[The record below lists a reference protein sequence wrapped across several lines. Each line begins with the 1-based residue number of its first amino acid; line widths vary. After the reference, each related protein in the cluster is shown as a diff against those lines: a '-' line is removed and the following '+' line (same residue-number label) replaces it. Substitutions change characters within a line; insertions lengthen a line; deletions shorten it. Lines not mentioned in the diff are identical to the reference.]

1 MSVGSTPFAG
11 WPGLISSIQAGGVD
25 APTGLIDGTAT
36 TLDLSAWPVT
46 GALRP
51 YAFSNCSSGGTGS
64 IEYIWDFPS
73 TAITAFETS
82 YPYNGPGTWLA
93 CLNMY
98 ADGCNSSVCD
108 TVQFDAKNLAATRI
122 AIDVPVASAT
132 LDSEDADAEL
142 PKADWFDAAAFPQA
156 SFVLNDAKAIGQ
168 GRYEVQ
174 GSLRIKG
181 LSLPIKS
188 SVQMTQN
195 QGITWASGS
204 FRISRLAYK
213 IGSGPWGDT
222 SVVADP
228 VDVKYKIAISG
239 ISSL

>member
-1 MSVGSTPFAG
+1 MHKKTITLFLAG
-11 WPGLISSIQAGGVD
+11 ACWAASAQAAAPAKNAAARAVPVKAAPAAAANEQKLLPAQSSIHFTSTQMGV
-25 APTGLIDGTAT
+25 PVQGRFTRMTG
-36 TLDLSAWPVT
+36 
-46 GALRP
+46 
-51 YAFSNCSSGGTGS
+51 
-64 IEYIWDFPS
+64 
-73 TAITAFETS
+73 
-82 YPYNGPGTWLA
+82 
-93 CLNMY
+93 
-98 ADGCNSSVCD
+98 
-108 TVQFDAKNLAATRI
+108 TVQFDAKTLAATRI

-142 PKADWFDAAAFPQA
+142 PKADWFNAAAFPQA
-156 SFVLNDAKAIGQ
+156 SFVLNDTKAIGQ
-168 GRYEVQ
+168 GQYEVQ

-181 LSLPIKS
+181 QSLPIKS
-188 SVQMTQN
+188 TVQMTQS

-239 ISSL
+239 ISSF

>member
-1 MSVGSTPFAG
+1 MVLLLTGACWAACAQTAAPAKSAPAKAAPLKITMAKAAPVAAASAQKLLPAQ
-11 WPGLISSIQAGGVD
+11 SSIHFTSTQMGV
-25 APTGLIDGTAT
+25 
-36 TLDLSAWPVT
+36 PVQGRFT
-46 GALRP
+46 RM
-51 YAFSNCSSGGTGS
+51 SG
-64 IEYIWDFPS
+64 
-73 TAITAFETS
+73 
-82 YPYNGPGTWLA
+82 
-93 CLNMY
+93 
-98 ADGCNSSVCD
+98 

-142 PKADWFDAAAFPQA
+142 PKADWFDADAFPQA

-168 GRYEVQ
+168 GQYEVQ

-213 IGSGPWGDT
+213 IGAGPWGDT

>member
-1 MSVGSTPFAG
+1 MHKQMTFLFLTGVCWAAG
-11 WPGLISSIQAGGVD
+11 AQVLAPAKNVPVKAAVANAVPASATSAQKLLPAQSSIQFTSTQMGVSVQGRFTRM
-25 APTGLIDGTAT
+25 TG
-36 TLDLSAWPVT
+36 
-46 GALRP
+46 
-51 YAFSNCSSGGTGS
+51 
-64 IEYIWDFPS
+64 
-73 TAITAFETS
+73 
-82 YPYNGPGTWLA
+82 
-93 CLNMY
+93 
-98 ADGCNSSVCD
+98 

-122 AIDVPVASAT
+122 AIDVPVTSAT

-142 PKADWFDAAAFPQA
+142 PKADWFNAAAYPQA
-156 SFVLNDAKAIGQ
+156 SFVLSDAKALGQ

-181 LSLPIKS
+181 QSLPIKS
-188 SVQMTQN
+188 QVLMTQS

-213 IGSGPWGDT
+213 IGAGPWGDT

-239 ISSL
+239 ISAF

>member
-1 MSVGSTPFAG
+1 MQILKKLHFSCFVGLAALSAAALAAPPTQGAAKASPAKVAAVK
-11 WPGLISSIQAGGVD
+11 PAPAVALTAQKILPMQSSIHFTSTQMGV
-25 APTGLIDGTAT
+25 PVQGRFTRMTG
-36 TLDLSAWPVT
+36 
-46 GALRP
+46 
-51 YAFSNCSSGGTGS
+51 
-64 IEYIWDFPS
+64 
-73 TAITAFETS
+73 
-82 YPYNGPGTWLA
+82 
-93 CLNMY
+93 
-98 ADGCNSSVCD
+98 

-142 PKADWFDAAAFPQA
+142 PKADWFNAAAFPQA
-156 SFVLNDAKAIGQ
+156 SFVLSDAKALGQ
-168 GRYEVQ
+168 GEYEVQ

-181 LSLPIKS
+181 QSLPIKS
-188 SVQMTQN
+188 TVQMTQS

-239 ISSL
+239 ISSF

>member
-1 MSVGSTPFAG
+1 MHKKTITLFLVGTCLAASAQAVTPIKNASAKTLPVAAVSAQKLL
-11 WPGLISSIQAGGVD
+11 PGQSSIHFTSTQMGV
-25 APTGLIDGTAT
+25 PVQGRFTRMTG
-36 TLDLSAWPVT
+36 
-46 GALRP
+46 
-51 YAFSNCSSGGTGS
+51 
-64 IEYIWDFPS
+64 
-73 TAITAFETS
+73 
-82 YPYNGPGTWLA
+82 
-93 CLNMY
+93 
-98 ADGCNSSVCD
+98 

-142 PKADWFDAAAFPQA
+142 PKADWFNAAAFPQA

-168 GRYEVQ
+168 GQYEVQ

-181 LSLPIKS
+181 QSLPIKS
-188 SVQMTQN
+188 TVQMTQS

-228 VDVKYKIAISG
+228 VEVQYKIALAG
-239 ISSL
+239 LAPF

>member
-1 MSVGSTPFAG
+1 MHKQVTVLFLTGACLAVAAKGAAPIKSAPAKAAPVMAASAQKLLPAQ
-11 WPGLISSIQAGGVD
+11 SSIQFTSTQMGVSVQGRF
-25 APTGLIDGTAT
+25 T
-36 TLDLSAWPVT
+36 
-46 GALRP
+46 RM
-51 YAFSNCSSGGTGS
+51 SG
-64 IEYIWDFPS
+64 
-73 TAITAFETS
+73 
-82 YPYNGPGTWLA
+82 
-93 CLNMY
+93 
-98 ADGCNSSVCD
+98 

-122 AIDVPVASAT
+122 VIDVPVASAT

-168 GRYEVQ
+168 GQYEVQ

-181 LSLPIKS
+181 QSLPIKS
-188 SVQMTQN
+188 TVQMTQS

-239 ISSL
+239 ISSF